1 MLLLFRY
8 MTFLCEG
15 VVTLPRRLV
24 RFVLDAVMLNPY
36 LGWTRYIIMG
46 GLGYLAFAL
55 VLVYLI
61 APLRGLTGQVYLG
74 EKLRYDSER
83 WLATAI
89 YDRDGGFVGTFDP
102 VLDSARDVNT
112 TGKPIELADTGYIA
126 NPDHKSIPVREVPE
140 DYWRCLV
147 YHEDRNL
154 GTWLNPFG
162 IDLIGVLKIPLSTVV
177 RSVQSHGVRVG
188 VGGSTLP
195 MQLARVIYE
204 TPPDSRESSLEKIRR
219 KISEWWDAP
228 VIYWALTRHGDKEPL
243 RQWTA
248 NHLWLAQRTGGSP
261 LHGVEMTSR
270 IVFGKPAKDLSVAE
284 QFVLASAVNKPI
296 ILLEG
301 SESLNAVRL
310 DRWRYIVDVRA
321 RKCASELITDA
332 EQQKQVW
339 FELTQI
345 ANGPPDPQVSSKL
358 QIALKQFAPASA
370 KAAEANPVLR
380 ANVLIPD
387 GRYGLRE
394 EMKNEYGY
402 NWREYARGVTVT
414 LDIPRNMLLRERI
427 KARMAELQKKYA
439 ANMAGGF
446 TLDPA
451 AFKPGGDLDMPNVIV
466 AAANAKG
473 ELVRYFELKD
483 IASYFGSP
491 IARSSENGHYDP
503 HKEVRAVASIGKMI
517 AATALA
523 NQGQDTAET
532 PYLDTAAPGPG
543 LALNCAKGSAN
554 RNIPARY
561 AFACSLSN
569 PIERR
574 LAELGQ
580 DPVRRLIAGFG
591 FNLPASS
598 GREDATPPT
607 TATVRGFITAS
618 PQTVHRM
625 VGVILAELTGHPNQ
639 HVRLPTLVKGYD
651 KSLLAIE
658 TPPKD
663 ANLSEIV
670 PSSLIKTDNAAFIG
684 QLLSAPL
691 CNTVGATRVGTLS
704 SLGDW
709 CAGRKPNVKLHFAKT
724 GTQVNAD
731 PNSTVDA
738 WAAGG
743 IQFASGEAYSY
754 VVVIGTGDSQK
765 PFAHKLNSAQ
775 IAAPVLEV
783 LLQDLSGEVKSAP
796 VAVGAPAAT
805 PKSKI
810 ALGTP

>member
-1 MLLLFRY
+1 MLILLRY
-8 MTFLCEG
+8 LTFLCEA
-15 VVTLPRRLV
+15 VLTLPRRVARLL
-24 RFVLDAVMLNPY
+24 LDAVMLNPY
-36 LGWTRYIIMG
+36 LGWSRYVIMSA
-46 GLGYLAFAL
+46 LAYVVFAL
-55 VLVYLI
+55 VLVYGI
-61 APLRGLTGQVYLG
+61 APVRGLTGQVWLG

-102 VLDSARDVNT
+102 MLDSNRDVNT
-112 TGKPIELADTGYIA
+112 TGKPIELADTGYVA

-140 DYWRCLV
+140 QYWRCLV

-162 IDLIGVLKIPLSTVV
+162 IDLIGVLKIPFSTVV
-177 RSVQSHGVRVG
+177 RSVESRGLRVG

-195 MQLARVIYE
+195 MQLARVVYE

-228 VIYWALTRHGDKEPL
+228 VIYWALTRHGDIEPL

-270 IVFGKPAKDLSVAE
+270 IVFGKPAKDLSIAE

-296 ILLEG
+296 ILLQG
-301 SESLNAVRL
+301 SERLNAVRL

-321 RKCASELITDA
+321 RKCASELIANA

-358 QIALKQFAPASA
+358 QVALRQYAPASA

-402 NWREYARGVTVT
+402 DWREYARGVTVT

-427 KARMAELQKKYA
+427 KARMSELQTKYA
-439 ANMAGGF
+439 ASMAPGF

-451 AFKPGGDLDMPNVIV
+451 AFTPGGDLDMPNVIV

-491 IARSSENGHYDP
+491 IARSAETGRYDP
-503 HKEVRAVASIGKMI
+503 HKEVRAIASIGKMI

-523 NQGQDTAET
+523 NQGKDTAES
-532 PYLDTAAPGPG
+532 PYLDTEGPGPG
-543 LALNCAKGSAN
+543 LALNCAKGSVN
-554 RNIPARY
+554 RTIPARY

-574 LAELGQ
+574 LADLGQ
-580 DPVRRLIAGFG
+580 DPVRHLIDGFG

-607 TATVRGFITAS
+607 TAAVRGFITGS
-618 PQTVHRM
+618 PRKVQQM
-625 VGVILAELTGHPNQ
+625 AGVILALLTGHGNQ
-639 HVRLPTLVKGYD
+639 HVRLPTLVKSYD

-658 TPPKD
+658 TPPKEGASTD
-663 ANLSEIV
+663 IV
-670 PSSLIKTDNAAFIG
+670 PSSLIKLNGAPLIG
-684 QLLSAPL
+684 ELLSAPL
-691 CNTVGATRVGTLS
+691 CNTVGKTRVGTLS
-704 SLGDW
+704 SLSDW
-709 CAGRKPNVKLHFAKT
+709 CVGRRPNVVLHFAKT
-724 GTQVNAD
+724 GTQVNMD
-731 PNSTVDA
+731 PNSTIDA

-743 IQFASGEAYSY
+743 IKFANGESYSY
-754 VVVIGTGDSQK
+754 VVVVGTGDSQK
-765 PFAHKLNSAQ
+765 PFARKLNAAQ

-796 VAVGAPAAT
+796 AVADSPAAT
-805 PKSKI
+805 AKGKI